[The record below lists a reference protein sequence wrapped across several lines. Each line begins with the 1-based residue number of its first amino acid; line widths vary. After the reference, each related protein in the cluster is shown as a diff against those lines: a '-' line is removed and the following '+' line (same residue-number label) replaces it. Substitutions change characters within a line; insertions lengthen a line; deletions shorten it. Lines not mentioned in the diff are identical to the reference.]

1 MGHIY
6 PWQISI
12 GDYNKV
18 KSRKIG
24 NCDVLQKINDNAYKL
39 CFRSHLKI
47 SDVFNVQ
54 HLTPYLK
61 KENNSRMSSLQPGK
75 NDATGLVEIEGYEY
89 LCEDLTLLDEN
100 LIYVNYMDDLT
111 VTFMN

>member
-61 KENNSRMSSLQPGK
+61 EEKNSRMGSLQPEK
-75 NDATGLVEIEGYEY
+75 NDATKLVEIEGSEH
-89 LCEDLTLLDEN
+89 LCEDLTLLDED

-111 VTFMN
+111 VAFMN